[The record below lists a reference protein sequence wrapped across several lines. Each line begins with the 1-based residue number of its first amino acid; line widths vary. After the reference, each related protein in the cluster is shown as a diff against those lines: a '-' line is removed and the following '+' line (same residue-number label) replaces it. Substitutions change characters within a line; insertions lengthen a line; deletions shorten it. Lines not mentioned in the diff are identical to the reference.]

1 MSNVGGVSVL
11 AALIVQE
18 IRARQR
24 TSEASSAVRR
34 NAVGRGVAQR
44 RAPAASQLTVQ
55 HRIAARL
62 GTIEA
67 ADPDR
72 ISKGLR
78 IFLEAVLLEEFGSDL
93 VEDPAFHDLLAAV
106 HASMLSSE
114 QLAEPIRAAMSDL
127 LK

>member
-1 MSNVGGVSVL
+1 MPNVGGVSVL

-18 IRARQR
+18 IRARRR
-24 TSEASSAVRR
+24 TSEASSAARR
-34 NAVGRGVAQR
+34 NAVGRGVAQ

-72 ISKGLR
+72 VSKSLR

-106 HASMLSSE
+106 HASMMSSE
-114 QLAEPIRAAMSDL
+114 QLAEQIRAAMSDL
-127 LK
+127 VR